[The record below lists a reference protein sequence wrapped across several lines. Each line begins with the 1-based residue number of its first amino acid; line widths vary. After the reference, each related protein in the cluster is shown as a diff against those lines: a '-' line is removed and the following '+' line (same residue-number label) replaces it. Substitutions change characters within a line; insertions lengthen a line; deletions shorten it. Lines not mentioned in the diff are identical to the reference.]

1 MDAAEAAFREAQ
13 SETQKVNYQFTE
25 AKKARRELA
34 DHKAKVDSYRRRL
47 HEAQKEADKDNVT
60 EKKKHIRNVKKYVKM
75 FVTELENA
83 SSRYDSYLLAT
94 QKLTGL
100 RMSEGGLNDSLSISK
115 QSLRE
120 VQRLNETLQNDFE
133 RSEAHFKQIKQQ
145 VLALKNRATQM
156 ADIMNDEEL
165 KDKLE

>member
-1 MDAAEAAFREAQ
+1 MLQPGVSPAEKERVERDLRAAEEALSQVQPSMDAAVEAFQELQ
-13 SETQKVNYQFTE
+13 SETQKASYQFAE
-25 AKKARRELA
+25 AKKARREVIE
-34 DHKAKVDSYRRRL
+34 HKGKVDSYRRRL
-47 HEAQKEADKDNVT
+47 NEAKKEADKDNVT

-115 QSLRE
+115 
-120 VQRLNETLQNDFE
+120 
-133 RSEAHFKQIKQQ
+133 
-145 VLALKNRATQM
+145 
-156 ADIMNDEEL
+156 
-165 KDKLE
+165 